1 MKAKALAGA
10 GTTQG
15 KGNPMIEGLFVPQ
28 FTIFNKDQKVD
39 YAATKEHGAWLIRQ
53 GVSGLVPF
61 GTFGEGSSLSLFEKK
76 RVTTDLL
83 NITNGKL
90 LIPTII
96 SNSIAEIQEYLEF
109 AEELPISGV
118 MVSPPSYYRPVS
130 DQNLIEFYRLI
141 ARKTTHPIIAYNIP
155 ATVVTIS
162 SFVASEIPIWGVKDS
177 SGILSSAQDFIEHK
191 VKVLVGSDS
200 LLIKAMQV
208 GASGGICG
216 LGNIFPSQLASVY
229 RSFVGGRIDE
239 AEITLKFVI
248 DTVNSFLQ
256 PDFAFGDIISAVKEA
271 GKVLNGSNLGNMRL
285 PVGDVSLS
293 PDSINNLKR
302 LGS

>member
-1 MKAKALAGA
+1 MAGD
-10 GTTQG
+10 GTTIREVSS
-15 KGNPMIEGLFVPQ
+15 MIEGLFVPQ

-39 YAATKEHGAWLIRQ
+39 YSATKEHGAWLIQQ

-83 NITNGKL
+83 NITNGKM

-96 SNSIAEIQEYLEF
+96 SNSLAEIQEYLEF

-141 ARKTTHPIIAYNIP
+141 SRKTTHPIIAYNIP

-177 SGILSSAQDFIEHK
+177 SGILSSAEDFIAHK

-200 LLIKAMQV
+200 LLIKAMQA

-239 AEITLKFVI
+239 AEETLKFVI
-248 DTVNSFLQ
+248 DTVNGFLQ
-256 PDFAFGDIISAVKEA
+256 PDYVFGDIISAVKEA
-271 GKVLNGSNLGNMRL
+271 GKVLNDSKLGNMRL

-293 PDSINNLKR
+293 SESINHLKGLR
-302 LGS
+302 G